1 MKHLLITT
9 IAAVLLVWCGTG
21 VDIGN
26 GVKDGY
32 VELVE
37 APYQIEDFNSSSN
50 TDGKLL
56 SKKF

>member
-1 MKHLLITT
+1 MKHILITT

-32 VELVE
+32 VE

-56 SKKF
+56 SKKY